1 MISSAPGITARRRRK
16 KAPSAR
22 GKENVQSRFE
32 NFEDI
37 DLNLKKSTFSDEV
50 SEFETAS
57 QSSAAASFWKK
68 QSTDYVARILE
79 SSRALSAGIGILQLK
94 ESETSLLN
102 ACRTCVKAA
111 TEKKTWST
119 SLYNNLFVAAHGLRA
134 LHLVVDTPE
143 TCIKLAYHSI
153 VTLSDRLMAA
163 PTELTD
169 VTKASYLALAL
180 YEILGC
186 LFRGFRIDHTK
197 FVASTGL
204 MRFPVP
210 KQSSKPTSSS
220 TLPLRQATKIGA
232 QTTLAV
238 CQILFQF
245 SKNGE
250 ARAKSSFGKS
260 VSSLLENIHSLRGI
274 LRDTIQQVSTPWN
287 RMCARNKDCDTEVK
301 TFVKAAYRLLWEAAE
316 STTTDRAL
324 DWRGDAI
331 FALVMATDDDFVPD
345 EIWKSLPATLATC
358 KELAAVNASK
368 AAAAHVKEHK
378 LTTPVQDETSDLFR
392 FHETMGRALER
403 LKLSTSMISYAEY
416 LGYRTLHLGIREG
429 SDCNLMCVFQG
440 FPCFKHKCVSA
451 EQATVGEATL
461 GLVQFVVSLS
471 KEIDDMENGN
481 LRFEVLQNYE
491 NSQHLHV
498 VCRSV
503 LNSMELALQQHPG
516 DLQRCYKLLQRT
528 SLLQRLTRIRKV
540 MEETEKIMISSTCL
554 DVVGVV
560 SCAVSEGLVAVQ
572 KRLLVA
578 DEDAELRTSHLDGIV
593 DSQSRVI
600 SLFDTLQLKTCDDA
614 KLSSD
619 FLKKCDAEIIAGH
632 GMLFIATGIPSLP
645 SVERFAK
652 LLFSIGKRRNEVS
665 TENYSDTAVIPL
677 VLSVHIWTTLESK
690 STEPGFIGSSQLV
703 ERYSYLASL
712 LASVGLGKA
721 ALLATVASIAYEASG
736 AARVLDVDPLGALLS
751 FLVDLS
757 SGIKSTTRK
766 STISLIRRLIVLLET
781 GETVDL
787 TSLSARPSLTA
798 MAVAMKN
805 LVLEGHTDLDDA
817 VQTSSSSDA
826 FVGVEPL
833 LVGAFSDV
841 RSRFS
846 QNNRAAV
853 LEQQGRAAALLLV
866 ALGDAMKRMNGESDE
881 ELRSTLTSELKSSTR
896 LLYKMLKQAA
906 EYDSVDVPSSL
917 LQGFAHVIA
926 VLSLEKEDFTD
937 KAVMRLYCQQLD
949 RAAAAFDK
957 CHPITLKSGRLNLVA
972 SSMYVEVSRKLD
984 QLSSGS
990 EDFSLMS
997 RCETITQQ
1005 WVGSAFNTKDT
1016 LLGKASCK
1024 LQVSLSMISA
1034 TLVCNGDHLKAAR
1047 VAHWQVLLARRWG
1060 PTHKSDCLFSSGVIN
1075 SLMRADLRSV
1085 GQRLVGTVYSR
1096 QAPSSR
1102 HEELF
1107 NLEYIINAIRLQAE
1121 MKPPG
1126 QLLDCMSD
1134 LYKVQTSVSAV
1145 STSDSFHDE
1154 LAVLWVT
1161 SSAHL
1166 ALSAA
1171 YLRCQYIDRAVASAK
1186 ECLTACQDGIR
1197 LSRQSRRDAWSA
1209 QTHLLS
1215 PLALEMLMMERVIN
1229 CYLHLSWAYD
1239 MLGDYKKAEAYLI
1252 AAIQKVGLATPETNR
1267 IDLPSMRTLSS
1278 TLNTPHQYR
1287 CFRELLALKTR
1298 VHSSCDVN
1306 RELSP
1311 IVRSMVPLYVSG
1323 NGQLELQLE
1332 KLQML
1337 ATFLD
1342 QSRQEEETI
1351 DPVLVLGLADSI
1363 PAVDANFCNQIV
1375 SSFHLEDHA
1384 ANIFVNTTTRCNLN
1398 LVYEVIFGS
1407 GEFSSTVDVETVCAD
1422 AISQATDVV
1431 PSLRALACY
1440 YLGTIRLDS
1449 ARRSGALNRLWDKQ
1463 VVVDMTDL
1471 MDAEALLEDGLEL
1484 ADTASTVLRRD
1495 LCRSLA
1501 LVVGPTKV
1509 SKRCR
1514 LAADTLLHASIGNCA
1529 TTKVAT
1535 NVRNAEPNDIPLFA
1549 AIGSNR
1555 LDEARQQVPTSWR
1568 FVAAAFCPTGELLLA
1583 GCQKGSR
1590 EIACIFPEPEFEITS
1605 NHIYAS
1611 MMGPL
1616 DVLIRKSEDQLN
1628 GMEQEKARAD
1638 SNEESAKRNWWNT
1651 REELDCGLQSLLI
1664 KVEENFFQ
1672 APAVLAAFGGVT
1684 PSRVKAGE
1692 KSPRGNLAARFE
1704 EAIDAPARVDRSD
1717 NLSKLTVSK
1726 LKDKLKSLG
1735 IAFPS
1740 RARKADLIELVL
1752 EHEDLNDSSS
1762 TDFAESKELNDMV
1775 CPAECETGG
1784 EECLILILDENL
1796 HRFPFEGLPF
1806 LEGRTVTRIP
1816 SLDFL
1821 VASLPKLKVL
1831 NVDTRDARYVV
1842 DPESNLGKTVERIMP
1857 FIDSL
1862 NEVNDQSW
1870 SGVVGEFPTDEFIT
1884 DSWSK
1889 ESGLFFYCGHGGGKG
1904 TLSRKKIESFVEQS
1918 DSATPIRSAVILMG
1932 CSSGKLSS
1940 INRKNIRPAEKA
1952 TIHYEPTGISLSYI
1966 RAGAPCVVGNLWDVT
1981 DKDIDRY
1988 CLSFMRKFLT
1998 EPGNSL
2004 PKCVAEARSSCKMKH
2019 IIGLAPVCYGFPVV
2033 AKVV

>member
-1 MISSAPGITARRRRK
+1 MR
-16 KAPSAR
+16 
-22 GKENVQSRFE
+22 SRFE

-50 SEFETAS
+50 SEFEAAS
-57 QSSAAASFWKK
+57 QSSAAASFWEK

-79 SSRALSAGIGILQLK
+79 SSRALSATIGILQLK

-153 VTLSDRLMAA
+153 VTLSDRLMTA

-169 VTKASYLALAL
+169 VTKASCLALAL

-186 LFRGFRIDHTK
+186 LFRGLRIDHIK
-197 FVASTGL
+197 FVASGAL
-204 MRFPVP
+204 LRFPVP

-250 ARAKSSFGKS
+250 GRAKSSFGKS
-260 VSSLLENIHSLRGI
+260 LSSLLENIHSLRGV

-287 RMCARNKDCDTEVK
+287 RMYARNEDCDKEVK
-301 TFVKAAYRLLWEAAE
+301 TFVKSAHRLLWEAAE

-331 FALVMATDDDFVPD
+331 YALVMATGDDFVPD

-358 KELAAVNASK
+358 RELATVNASK

-392 FHETMGRALER
+392 FHETIGRALER
-403 LKLSTSMISYAEY
+403 LKLSTSMISYVEY
-416 LGYRTLHLGIREG
+416 LGYRTLHLGIREP
-429 SDCNLMCVFQG
+429 SDCNKMCVFQG

-451 EQATVGEATL
+451 EQATMGDATL

-491 NSQHLHV
+491 SSQHLHL

-503 LNSMELALQQHPG
+503 LNSIELALQQHPG

-528 SLLQRLTRIRKV
+528 LLLQRLTRIRRV
-540 MEETEKIMISSTCL
+540 MEETENIIISSTCL
-554 DVVGVV
+554 EVVDVV
-560 SCAVSEGLVAVQ
+560 SRAVSEGFVAVQ
-572 KRLLVA
+572 KQLLVV
-578 DEDAELRTSHLDGIV
+578 DKDAKLRTNYLDGII

-600 SLFDTLQLKTCDDA
+600 SLLDTLQLKTCGDA
-614 KLSSD
+614 KLSSK
-619 FLKKCDAEIIAGH
+619 FLNKCNAEITAGH
-632 GMLFIATGIPSLP
+632 DMLFIATGMPSLP
-645 SVERFAK
+645 SVERFGK
-652 LLFSIGKRRNEVS
+652 LLFSVGKRRNEAS
-665 TENYSDTAVIPL
+665 TETCSDTAVIPL

-690 STEPGFIGSSQLV
+690 STEPGFIGSSLLV

-712 LASVGLGKA
+712 LASLGLGKA

-736 AARVLDVDPLGALLS
+736 AAGVVDVDPLGALLS

-757 SGIKSTTRK
+757 SGIKGTPRK
-766 STISLIRRLIVLLET
+766 STISLIHRLIVLLES

-787 TSLSARPSLTA
+787 TSFSARPSLTA
-798 MAVAMKN
+798 MAMTMKN
-805 LVLEGHTDLDDA
+805 LVLEGHKDLDLA
-817 VQTSSSSDA
+817 VQTSSASDA
-826 FVGVEPL
+826 FAGVEFL
-833 LVGAFSDV
+833 LVGAFSDA

-853 LEQQGRAAALLLV
+853 LEQQGRTAALLLV
-866 ALGDAMKRMNGESDE
+866 ALGDAMKRMKSESDE
-881 ELRSTLTSELKSSTR
+881 ELLSTLTSELKSSTR
-896 LLYKMLKQAA
+896 LLYKMLKQIA
-906 EYDSVDVPSSL
+906 EYDSVDIPSSL
-917 LQGFAHVIA
+917 LQGFAHAIA

-937 KAVMRLYCQQLD
+937 KAVKRLYCHQLD

-957 CHPITLKSGRLNLVA
+957 CHSVTLKSGRLNLVA
-972 SSMYVEVSRKLD
+972 SSMYVEVLRKLD

-990 EDFSLMS
+990 EAFSLMS

-1005 WVGSAFNTKDT
+1005 WVGIPFDSKDI
-1016 LLGKASCK
+1016 LLGKVLRK

-1034 TLVCNGDHLKAAR
+1034 KLVCSGDHLKAAR
-1047 VAHWQVLLARRWG
+1047 VAHWQVLLARLWG
-1060 PTHKSDCLFSSGVIN
+1060 STHKSDCLFASGVID
-1075 SLMRADLRSV
+1075 SLMRADLRTV
-1085 GQRLVGTVYSR
+1085 GQLLVGTVYSR

-1126 QLLDCMSD
+1126 QLLDCLSD
-1134 LYKVQTSVSAV
+1134 LHKVQTSVSTV
-1145 STSDSFHDE
+1145 STSDSFDDE
-1154 LAVLWVT
+1154 LTVLWVT
-1161 SSAHL
+1161 SSAQL

-1171 YLRCQYIDRAVASAK
+1171 YLRCQHIDRAVASAK
-1186 ECLTACQDGIR
+1186 ECLNACQNGIR
-1197 LSRQSRRDAWSA
+1197 LSRQSRPGAWSA
-1209 QTHLLS
+1209 QAHLYS
-1215 PLALEMLMMERVIN
+1215 PLALEMMMMERVIN

-1239 MLGDYKKAEAYLI
+1239 SLGDYKKAEAYLI
-1252 AAIQKVGLATPETNR
+1252 AAFEKVGLATPETNR
-1267 IDLPSMRTLSS
+1267 IDLPSMRALSS

-1298 VHSSCDVN
+1298 IHPCCDVN
-1306 RELSP
+1306 RELKP
-1311 IVRSMVPLYVSG
+1311 IVHSTLPLHVSG
-1323 NGQLELQLE
+1323 NGKLELQLE
-1332 KLQML
+1332 KLQLL
-1337 ATFLD
+1337 ATFLG
-1342 QSRQEEETI
+1342 QCRQEGETI
-1351 DPVLVLGLADSI
+1351 DPVLVQGLADSI
-1363 PAVDANFCNQIV
+1363 PAVDVNFCNQV
-1375 SSFHLEDHA
+1375 LSCFLPEDHA
-1384 ANIFVNTTTRCNLN
+1384 ANIFVNTITRCNLN
-1398 LVYEVIFGS
+1398 LVHEVIFGS
-1407 GEFSSTVDVETVCAD
+1407 GEIFSTEDAETVCAD
-1422 AISQATDVV
+1422 AISQATDVI

-1440 YLGTIRLDS
+1440 YLGIIRLDS
-1449 ARRSGALNRLWDKQ
+1449 ARRSGALNLLWDKR
-1463 VVVDMTDL
+1463 VVADMTDL
-1471 MDAEALLEDGLEL
+1471 VDAEALLEDGLQL
-1484 ADTASTVLRRD
+1484 VDTASTTLRRD

-1514 LAADTLLHASIGNCA
+1514 LAADTLLHASIGNCP

-1535 NVRNAEPNDIPLFA
+1535 NIRNAEPNDIPLFA
-1549 AIGSNR
+1549 TVRSNL
-1555 LDEARQQVPTSWR
+1555 LDEAQQQVPTSWR
-1568 FVAAAFCPTGELLLA
+1568 FVAAAFCPTGELLVA
-1583 GCQKGSR
+1583 GCQTGSR
-1590 EIACIFPEPEFEITS
+1590 EIACIFPEQASEITS
-1605 NHIYAS
+1605 NRRIYDS

-1628 GMEQEKARAD
+1628 GMEQDKARAD
-1638 SNEESAKRNWWNT
+1638 SNEESTKRNWWNT
-1651 REELDCGLQSLLI
+1651 REELDGGLQGLLT
-1664 KVEENFFQ
+1664 KVEEDFFQ

-1684 PSRVKAGE
+1684 PSLVKSGE
-1692 KSPRGNLAARFE
+1692 KSPRGNLAERFE
-1704 EAIDAPARVDRSD
+1704 EAFDAPGRVDRRD
-1717 NLSKLTVSK
+1717 NLRKLTVAK
-1726 LKDKLKSLG
+1726 LKDKLKSLD

-1752 EHEDLNDSSS
+1752 EHEVSDTSS
-1762 TDFAESKELNDMV
+1762 TDLAESKELNDV
-1775 CPAECETGG
+1775 SRPAECETGG

-1806 LEGRTVTRIP
+1806 LKGRTVTRIP

-1821 VASLPKLKVL
+1821 VASLPKLKML
-1831 NVDTRDARYVV
+1831 KIDTRDARYVV

-1870 SGVVGEFPTDEFIT
+1870 SGVVGEFPTDEFVT
-1884 DSWSK
+1884 NSWSK
-1889 ESGLFFYCGHGGGKG
+1889 ERGLFFYCGHGGGKG

-1918 DSATPIRSAVILMG
+1918 DTELPIRSAVILMG

-1940 INRKNIRPAEKA
+1940 INRKNIGPAEKA

-1988 CLSFMRKFLT
+1988 CLSLMRKFLT
-1998 EPGNSL
+1998 EPTRSL

-2033 AKVV
+2033 ANFV